1 MTAQDAI
8 VHIELLYPPD
18 SEYED
23 TREIGRELMLNTVGN
38 KVGYE
43 NWRDLDDEDLIKL
56 AKANLLEAGEI
67 ELYDEDEED

>member
-1 MTAQDAI
+1 MTVHDAI

-23 TREIGRELMLNTVGN
+23 TREIGRELMLKTVGN